1 MFYFCLSRGEMREP
15 RCLWTQ
21 SSTQQFGFSAC
32 RANHPAD
39 VQRDKV
45 SFAKQKKQ
53 CGGEIY
59 EEFS

>member
-15 RCLWTQ
+15 RWLWTQ
-21 SSTQQFGFSAC
+21 SSRQQFGFSAC

-39 VQRDKV
+39 VQTDKV

-53 CGGEIY
+53 
-59 EEFS
+59 